1 MLLLKAEQARSVPAL
16 VGKTFKVGSVT
27 KAGGA
32 GAMVNNQLLL
42 QPVGASAGK
51 DVVMLKVT
59 GAGQQLPS
67 LVGKTFTF
75 GKSPVL
81 GKAGMNYLALHPAA
95 GAKAAAGA
103 AAATKGTVAVKLTN
117 AKAAAQLQ
125 AFQGKAFV
133 VGKAPIMGNNIANK
147 MLVLH
152 PLKGAGAKAGAGV
165 AATAAAEKGV
175 VIGKT
180 TIGSAGV
187 ISKGAGAAAQAPN
200 VTIMLGGTGKTVA
213 ATAGKTVAAK
223 TAVATTGKA
232 VATKAA
238 AATAGKAAAGK
249 AAAAAGAT
257 AAAGTAASGTIWTGT
272 GLSLGLG
279 LGLGALGPVLL
290 TAAAA
295 TGGYYL
301 YQRNKAAE
309 EECDGDVDEC
319 EALINPPAPSGN
331 VAPA

>member
-16 VGKTFKVGSVT
+16 VGKTWKVGEVT
-27 KAGGA
+27 KAGGGAKGLTNWLVLHPA
-32 GAMVNNQLLL
+32 GSGAGSKTVMV
-42 QPVGASAGK
+42 
-51 DVVMLKVT
+51 KVT

-81 GKAGMNYLALHPAA
+81 GNAGMKYMALYPAKAGS
-95 GAKAAAGA
+95 AAAGA
-103 AAATKGTVAVKLTN
+103 AAAGTKGTVAVKLANT
-117 AKAAAQLQ
+117 KAAAQLQ

-133 VGKAPIMGNNIANK
+133 IGKAPVMGNNLANN
-147 MLVLH
+147 MLVLE
-152 PLKGAGAKAGAGV
+152 PLKGAGVKTG
-165 AATAAAEKGV
+165 AAAAAKGGAAASKGLM
-175 VIGKT
+175 IGKT

-187 ISKGAGAAAQAPN
+187 VTKGAAAAAPVAIIGADAAGN
-200 VTIMLGGTGKTVA
+200 AA
-213 ATAGKTVAAK
+213 ATTVAK
-223 TAVATTGKA
+223 TAATKAVATKA

-249 AAAAAGAT
+249 AAAASAGA

-295 TGGYYL
+295 TGGYFL
-301 YQRNKAAE
+301 YKRNKDAE
-309 EECDGDVDEC
+309 ECEAEELDAT